1 MSGCFYLQKNLRLF
15 LEQGGA
21 ASVLFGT
28 SQARG
33 LNPHLSNNLNCYSDY
48 VGSLSWAFLKCIN
61 TFFDTTTFY

>member
-48 VGSLSWAFLKCIN
+48 VGSLSWIN
-61 TFFDTTTFY
+61 TFCDTTTFY